1 MRVVCVSNETINKPS
16 PMASLAAVEAC
27 EQIPLSERE
36 LPSTTFEALRGGA
49 QIAPDSPALSFF
61 LRVADY
67 KDPFVW
73 THRELFADITRAANV
88 FRRLGIE
95 RKDVIAFILPNLPE
109 THFVIWGGEAAG
121 IVFAINPLLE
131 ADQIA
136 ELLNAAKAK
145 WLVTLAPTPK
155 VDLWQKS
162 TAAAASVPS
171 LQGLITVS
179 LAPYLRG
186 AAGLLFKALTM
197 LKPPKAPDL
206 NMPVL
211 NLRAEMATEDS
222 EQLSFELAGPDDIS
236 SCFCTGGT
244 TGLPKIAMR
253 TQFSEV
259 FDVWTAKT
267 FLEKGL
273 PSGKAIFCGLP
284 LFHVNGQLATGLGPW
299 MIGDHVVLGT
309 PQGYRA
315 EGMLDQFWSIVE
327 HYRLY
332 SFSGVPTL
340 YSSLL
345 QHPVGDHD
353 ISSIEY
359 CLCGA
364 APMPVELFR
373 AFEKETGVRIL
384 EGYGLTEGACVS
396 SINPIPVEPRIGSI
410 GIRLPYQQMAAV
422 ILDENGGFERFAEA
436 EEIGVIAI
444 SGPNVF
450 AGYVSDVHNQ
460 GIWFD
465 VDGRRW
471 LNTGDLGR
479 QDADGY
485 FWLTGR
491 KKEMIIRGGHN
502 IDPKSIEEAIQTHP
516 SVALVAAIGRPDLH
530 AGEVPV
536 VYAQLTSPGAISE
549 SELLDYAKQEVP
561 ERAAHPKAVHIVDE
575 LPVTPVG
582 KIFKPA
588 LTMLEIESVVRDEA
602 ASADVRLA
610 SLEVVQDA
618 QRGIL
623 ARVSTSGDDAKL
635 RQAIGRYT
643 FHTEFD

>member
-1 MRVVCVSNETINKPS
+1 MSNDTIKKPS
-16 PMASLAAVEAC
+16 PFADLAAVEAF
-27 EQIPLSERE
+27 EQVPLSERDI
-36 LPSTTFEALRGGA
+36 PKTTYEALQTGA
-49 QIAPDSPALSFF
+49 QIDPDSTALSFF
-61 LRVADY
+61 LRVANF

-73 THRELFADITRAANV
+73 SYRELFADITRAANA

-95 RKDVIAFILPNLPE
+95 REDVIAYVLPNLPD

-131 ADQIA
+131 ANQIA

-155 VDLWQKS
+155 VDLWQKA

-186 AAGLLFKALTM
+186 AAGIAFKALTV
-197 LKPPKAPDL
+197 LKPPKAPEL
-206 NMPVL
+206 NLPVL
-211 NLRAEMATEDS
+211 NLRTEMANENGQ
-222 EQLSFELAGPDDIS
+222 QLDFDVAKPTDIS

-259 FDVWTAKT
+259 FDVWTART
-267 FLEKGL
+267 FMEKGL
-273 PSGKAIFCGLP
+273 PHGKAIFCGLP

-315 EGMLDQFWSIVE
+315 EVMLENFWSIIE

-345 QHPVGDHD
+345 QYPVDGHD
-353 ISSIEY
+353 VSSIEY

-373 AFEKETGVRIL
+373 TFEQETGVRIL

-396 SINPIPVEPRIGSI
+396 SINPLPAEPRIGSI
-410 GIRLPYQQMAAV
+410 GIRLPYQQMRAV
-422 ILDENGGFERFAEA
+422 IVDDNGRFERFAETD
-436 EEIGVIAI
+436 EIGAIAI

-450 AGYVSDVHNQ
+450 AGYVSEVHNQ
-460 GIWFD
+460 GVWLDI
-465 VDGRRW
+465 DGQRW

-479 QDADGY
+479 QDSDGY

-502 IDPKSIEEAIQTHP
+502 IDPKSIEEAIQAHP
-516 SVALVAAIGRPDLH
+516 LVAMTAAIGRPDPH

-536 VYAQLTSPGAISE
+536 VYVQLTDTNAISDT
-549 SELLDYAKQEVP
+549 ELLDYAKQKVA
-561 ERAAHPKAVHIVDE
+561 ERAAHPKAIHIVDE

-588 LTMLEIESVVRDEA
+588 LTMLEIESVVRVEA
-602 ASADVRLA
+602 SSAGVEIV
-610 SLEVVQDA
+610 SLEVVQDS
-618 QRGIL
+618 QRGLL
-623 ARVSTSGDDAKL
+623 ARVSTADGDATL
-635 RQAIGRYT
+635 RQAIGKYT
-643 FHTEFD
+643 FHTEFF

>member
-1 MRVVCVSNETINKPS
+1 MSSETIPNSTPFS
-16 PMASLAAVEAC
+16 DLAAVEAF
-27 EQIPLSERE
+27 EQTPLSERD
-36 LPSTTFEALRGGA
+36 LPHTTYEALQRGS
-49 QIAPDSPALSFF
+49 QRSPDGPALSFF
-61 LRVADY
+61 LHAANHKQPV
-67 KDPFVW
+67 VW
-73 THRELFADITRAANV
+73 THRELFAEITRAANT
-88 FRRLGIE
+88 FRSLGIE
-95 RKDVIAFILPNLPE
+95 REDVIAYILPNLPE

-131 ADQIA
+131 ANQIA

-155 VDLWQKS
+155 VDLWQKAT
-162 TAAAASVPS
+162 TAAVDVPS

-179 LAPYLRG
+179 LAPYLSG
-186 AAGLLFKALTM
+186 ATGLIFKAM
-197 LKPPKAPDL
+197 SMMYPPKAPQLKIPILDL
-206 NMPVL
+206 
-211 NLRAEMATEDS
+211 RREMAKEDGN
-222 EQLSFELAGPDDIS
+222 QLNFEVAKPDDIS

-244 TGLPKIAMR
+244 TGLPKIAKR

-259 FDVWTAKT
+259 FDVWTAKS

-309 PQGYRA
+309 PQGYRGA
-315 EGMLDQFWSIVE
+315 GMLENFWSIVQ

-345 QHPVGDHD
+345 NHPIGDRD
-353 ISSIEY
+353 VSSIEY

-364 APMPVELFR
+364 APMPVDLFR
-373 AFEKETGVRIL
+373 RFERETGVRIL

-396 SINPIPVEPRIGSI
+396 SLNPISAEPRIGSI
-410 GIRLPYQQMAAV
+410 GIRLPYQQMRAV
-422 ILDENGGFERFAEA
+422 ILHEDGSFDRFADTD
-436 EEIGVIAI
+436 EIGAIAI

-450 AGYVSDVHNQ
+450 SGYVSEVHNQ
-460 GIWFD
+460 GIWLD
-465 VDGRRW
+465 IDGRRW

-479 QDADGY
+479 QDSDGY

-502 IDPKSIEEAIQTHP
+502 IDPKSIEEAIQAHP
-516 SVALVAAIGRPDLH
+516 AVALCAAIGRPDSY

-536 VYAQLTSPGAISE
+536 AYVQLTSPGAASQQ
-549 SELLDYAKQEVP
+549 ELIDFAKQKVP
-561 ERAAHPKAVHIVDE
+561 ERPAVPKAISILAE

-588 LTMLEIESVVRDEA
+588 LMMLEIENVVREEA
-602 ASADVRLA
+602 ASAGIELI
-610 SLEVVQDA
+610 SLDVVQDS
-618 QRGIL
+618 QRGLL
-623 ARVSTSGDDAKL
+623 AKIATPGDDAEF
-635 RQAIGRYT
+635 RQAIGKFT
-643 FHTEFD
+643 FQHDFV

>member
-1 MRVVCVSNETINKPS
+1 MSSETIKKPR
-16 PMASLAAVEAC
+16 PLANLAAVEAF
-27 EQIPLSERE
+27 EQVPLSERDI
-36 LPSTTFEALRGGA
+36 PRTTYEALCKGA
-49 QIAPDSPALSFF
+49 RIAPDSPALSFF
-61 LRVADY
+61 LRVSNF
-67 KDPFVW
+67 KEPFVW
-73 THRELFADITRAANV
+73 SYRELLADITRAANA
-88 FRRLGIE
+88 FRRLGVNRE
-95 RKDVIAFILPNLPE
+95 DVIAYVLPNLPE

-131 ADQIA
+131 ANQIA
-136 ELLNAAKAK
+136 ELLNAANAK

-155 VDLWQKS
+155 VDLWQKA
-162 TAAAASVPS
+162 TTAAASVPG
-171 LQGLITVS
+171 LKGLITVS
-179 LAPYLRG
+179 LAPYLSG
-186 AAGLLFKALTM
+186 PAGLVFRALS
-197 LKPPKAPDL
+197 LLNPPKTPHL
-206 NMPVL
+206 NVPVL
-211 NLRAEMATEDS
+211 NLRAEMAKENGR
-222 EQLSFELAGPDDIS
+222 ELNFELAEPGDIS

-253 TQFSEV
+253 TQFSEI
-259 FDVWTAKT
+259 FDVWTARA

-273 PSGKAIFCGLP
+273 PPGKAIFCGLP

-315 EGMLDQFWSIVE
+315 EGMLENFWSIIE
-327 HYRLY
+327 HYHLY

-345 QHPVGDHD
+345 QHPVDGHD
-353 ISSIEY
+353 LSSIEY

-373 AFEKETGVRIL
+373 AFEEATDVRIL

-396 SINPIPVEPRIGSI
+396 SINPLESEPRIGSI
-410 GIRLPYQQMAAV
+410 GIRLPYQQMRAV
-422 ILDENGGFERFAEA
+422 IVDDAGKFERFAETD
-436 EEIGVIAI
+436 EIGVIAI

-460 GIWFD
+460 GIWMEI
-465 VDGRRW
+465 DGRRW
-471 LNTGDLGR
+471 FNTGDLGR

-502 IDPKSIEEAIQTHP
+502 IDPKSIEEAIQAHP
-516 SVALVAAIGRPDLH
+516 LVALTAAIGRPDPH

-536 VYAQLTSPGAISE
+536 VYVQLTEANAITNT
-549 SELLDYAKQEVP
+549 ELLEFAKQEVA
-561 ERAAHPKAVHIVDE
+561 ERAAHPKAIHIVEE

-588 LTMLEIESVVRDEA
+588 LTMLEIESVIRMEA
-602 ASADVRLA
+602 SSSSVEIG
-610 SLEVVQDA
+610 SLEVVQDS
-618 QRGIL
+618 QRGLL
-623 ARVSTSGDDAKL
+623 ARVSTLGDDEAL

-643 FHTEFD
+643 FHTEFV